1 MKTRE
6 EIEALAFDK
15 FPDLTH
21 AEATAKFSYPREAL
35 RSHSRQAF
43 IEAYELAQ
51 QNNSNSHWVA
61 YDFHNV
67 ASRPTKSGKY
77 FVHRKD
83 GKVHWETWNGG
94 GWAYNDNVIT
104 YWSEIIPP
112 SNGNK

>member
-6 EIEALAFDK
+6 NK
-15 FPDLTH
+15 
-21 AEATAKFSYPREAL
+21 S
-35 RSHSRQAF
+35 
-43 IEAYELAQ
+43 
-51 QNNSNSHWVA
+51 NSNWVA